1 MKPIHSPRPLAEDAA
16 DRIRDEILSGRLTR
30 GERLVEA
37 KIAAAL
43 HVSRG
48 PVREA
53 FKLLRAEGL
62 LQEEPRRGT
71 YVVSLSPDDVRE
83 LYDLRA
89 AVEARAAKLVARS
102 RDERDL
108 ALLRSRLDTLA
119 RAASEGD
126 VRAVSRADL
135 EFHEAVARCSG
146 NGRLLAVFQRSAPLL
161 KTLLALDEHLY
172 ASLDEVADEHRPMLE
187 AIELGDGD
195 LASRRFEEHVERAGA
210 LVAEYLD
217 ARAHTA
223 NG

>member
-1 MKPIHSPRPLAEDAA
+1 MKPIQAPRPLAEDAA

-37 KIAAAL
+37 KIAGEL

-71 YVVSLSPDDVRE
+71 FVVSLSPKDVRE

-102 RDERDL
+102 HTEADL
-108 ALLRSRLDTLA
+108 DLLRSRFDALA
-119 RAASEGD
+119 AAAAAGD

-135 EFHEAVARCSG
+135 EFHESVAQLSG
-146 NGRLLAVFQRSAPLL
+146 NGRLLAAFQRSAPLL
-161 KTLLALDEHLY
+161 KTLIALDEHLY
-172 ASLDEVADEHRPMLE
+172 ASLDDIADEHRPMLE
-187 AIELGDGD
+187 AIERGDGD
-195 LASRRFEEHVERAGA
+195 EASRRFEAHIERAGS
-210 LVAEYLD
+210 LVAGYID
-217 ARAHTA
+217 AL
-223 NG
+223 

>member
-1 MKPIHSPRPLAEDAA
+1 MKPIQAPRPLAEDAA

-37 KIAAAL
+37 KIAGEL
-43 HVSRG
+43 QVSRG

-71 YVVSLSPDDVRE
+71 YVVSLSPKDVRE

-102 RDERDL
+102 HTEADL
-108 ALLRSRLDTLA
+108 DLLRSRFDALA
-119 RAASEGD
+119 AAAAAGD

-135 EFHEAVARCSG
+135 EFHESVAQLSG
-146 NGRLLAVFQRSAPLL
+146 NGRLLAAFQRSAPLL
-161 KTLLALDEHLY
+161 QTLIALDEHLY
-172 ASLDEVADEHRPMLE
+172 ASLDDIADEHRPMLE
-187 AIELGDGD
+187 AIERGDD
-195 LASRRFEEHVERAGA
+195 DEASRRFEAHVERAGS
-210 LVAEYLD
+210 LVAGYID
-217 ARAHTA
+217 AL
-223 NG
+223 

>member
-1 MKPIHSPRPLAEDAA
+1 MRPIRAPRPLAEDAA
-16 DRIRDEILSGRLTR
+16 DRIRDEILSGRLSR

-37 KIAAAL
+37 RIAAEL

-102 RDERDL
+102 HSERGLAQLRDGLE
-108 ALLRSRLDTLA
+108 AISV
-119 RAASEGD
+119 AAAAGD

-135 EFHEAVARCSG
+135 AFHETVVRLSG
-146 NGRLLAVFQRSAPLL
+146 NSRLLAVFQRSAPLL
-161 KTLLALDEHLY
+161 KTLIALDEHLY
-172 ASLDEVADEHRPMLE
+172 ASLDAIADEHRPMLE
-187 AIELGDGD
+187 SIELGDAD
-195 LASRRFEEHVERAGA
+195 EASRRFEAHVDRAGA
-210 LVAEYLD
+210 LVAEYID
-217 ARAHTA
+217 AL
-223 NG
+223 

>member
-1 MKPIHSPRPLAEDAA
+1 MKPIQAPRPLAEDAA

-37 KIAAAL
+37 RIAGEL

-71 YVVSLSPDDVRE
+71 YVVSLSPKDVRE

-102 RDERDL
+102 HTDADL
-108 ALLRSRLDTLA
+108 ALLRSKLDALA
-119 RAASEGD
+119 AAAAAGD
-126 VRAVSRADL
+126 VRSVSRADL
-135 EFHEAVARCSG
+135 EFHEAVAQLSG
-146 NGRLLAVFQRSAPLL
+146 NGRLLAAFQRSAPLL
-161 KTLLALDEHLY
+161 KTLISLDEHLY
-172 ASLDEVADEHRPMLE
+172 ASLDDIADEHRPMLE
-187 AIELGDGD
+187 AIERGDGD
-195 LASRRFEEHVERAGA
+195 EASRRFEGHIEHAGS
-210 LVAEYLD
+210 LVAGYID
-217 ARAHTA
+217 AL
-223 NG
+223 

>member
-1 MKPIHSPRPLAEDAA
+1 MKPIQAPRPLAEDAA

-37 KIAAAL
+37 KIAGEL

-71 YVVSLSPDDVRE
+71 YVVSLSPKDVRE

-102 RDERDL
+102 HTEADL
-108 ALLRSRLDTLA
+108 DLLRSRFDALA
-119 RAASEGD
+119 AAAAAGD

-135 EFHEAVARCSG
+135 EFHESVAQLSG
-146 NGRLLAVFQRSAPLL
+146 NGRLLAAFQRSAPLL
-161 KTLLALDEHLY
+161 KTLIALDEHLY
-172 ASLDEVADEHRPMLE
+172 ASLDDIADEHRPMLE
-187 AIELGDGD
+187 AIERGDGD
-195 LASRRFEEHVERAGA
+195 EASRRFEAHIERVGS
-210 LVAEYLD
+210 LVAGYID
-217 ARAHTA
+217 AL
-223 NG
+223 

>member
-1 MKPIHSPRPLAEDAA
+1 MKPIQAARPLAEDAA

-37 KIAAAL
+37 RIAGEL

-71 YVVSLSPDDVRE
+71 YVVSLSPKDVRE

-102 RDERDL
+102 HTDADL
-108 ALLRSRLDTLA
+108 ALLRGKLDALA
-119 RAASEGD
+119 AAAAAGD

-135 EFHEAVARCSG
+135 EFHEAVAQLSG
-146 NGRLLAVFQRSAPLL
+146 NGRLFAAFQRSAPLL
-161 KTLLALDEHLY
+161 KTLIALDEHLY
-172 ASLDEVADEHRPMLE
+172 ASLDDIADEHRPMLE
-187 AIELGDGD
+187 AIERGDGD
-195 LASRRFEEHVERAGA
+195 EASRRFEAHIERAGS
-210 LVAEYLD
+210 LVAGYID
-217 ARAHTA
+217 AL
-223 NG
+223 

>member
-1 MKPIHSPRPLAEDAA
+1 MKPIQAPRPLAEDAA

>member
-1 MKPIHSPRPLAEDAA
+1 MKPIQAARPLAEDAA

-37 KIAAAL
+37 RIAGEL

-71 YVVSLSPDDVRE
+71 YVVSLSPKDVRE

-102 RDERDL
+102 HTD
-108 ALLRSRLDTLA
+108 
-119 RAASEGD
+119 
-126 VRAVSRADL
+126 ADL
-135 EFHEAVARCSG
+135 
-146 NGRLLAVFQRSAPLL
+146 
-161 KTLLALDEHLY
+161 
-172 ASLDEVADEHRPMLE
+172 
-187 AIELGDGD
+187 D
-195 LASRRFEEHVERAGA
+195 LQIG
-210 LVAEYLD
+210 
-217 ARAHTA
+217 RAHV
-223 NG
+223 

>member
-1 MKPIHSPRPLAEDAA
+1 MRPIQAPRPLAEDAA

>member
-1 MKPIHSPRPLAEDAA
+1 MRPIQAPRPLAEDAA
-16 DRIRDEILSGRLTR
+16 DRIRDEILSGRLSR

-37 KIAAAL
+37 RIAAEL

-71 YVVSLSPDDVRE
+71 YVVSLSPKDVRE

-102 RDERDL
+102 HTEADL
-108 ALLRSRLDTLA
+108 TLLRSKLDALA
-119 RAASEGD
+119 AAAAAGD

-135 EFHEAVARCSG
+135 EFHETVAELSG
-146 NGRLLAVFQRSAPLL
+146 NSRLLAVFQRSAPLL
-161 KTLLALDEHLY
+161 KTLIALDEHLY
-172 ASLDEVADEHRPMLE
+172 ASLDDIADEHRPMLE
-187 AIELGDGD
+187 AIERGDGNE
-195 LASRRFEEHVERAGA
+195 ASRRFEGHVERAGS
-210 LVAEYLD
+210 LVAEYIDTL
-217 ARAHTA
+217 
-223 NG
+223 